1 MTAHAS
7 LLQWYTNAIRPFLL
21 EYASERVVDLDADAE
36 HLKALLGQAE
46 EPVAVCF
53 LGQAGKGKS
62 TLINALVGGA
72 TTIVPFGGMQP
83 LTAQGTVVRYSD
95 KPCFHAEYL
104 PATEVNNRL
113 LFPLEKALERELKRV
128 ESVRTVSAARD
139 AVDVAGSLSNS
150 NDEDE
155 PKEDVS
161 RLGELERSARAL
173 VVASP
178 TSDVP
183 REYLVDGLR
192 RILEKPTR
200 FGSEFSADDAARI
213 ESVVRALATGST
225 VRESGVDDAGALR
238 DDIADHATGHLA
250 SIVTKLEVGWPAD
263 LLRDGLNLVDLP
275 GVGISGDIYEE
286 RTREWI
292 RTRADVVVL
301 VLEPRGMDE
310 ASARALRDSGFL
322 NRLLH
327 AGGTLRDDPAVLVLV
342 TTRMDEPAES
352 DWVKDRSIKKFQY
365 LANRF
370 EEARSSVTRQFHDQ
384 LLQLNQST
392 DADVASSQREVIARL
407 VDTLVV
413 HPLSSQQYRRFL
425 ADNED
430 DRPFIRDAEQSGV
443 PAFASTL
450 RRVALDRRER
460 MSHAL
465 DEAASNLI
473 TPAFNLAKQ
482 VGAQW
487 EERQKAAEEVER
499 LKDVSETF
507 LNPLRIQIAARRG
520 AFQEFLASTRT
531 RTIPDKVDIA
541 LGIVSKD
548 LAVLAREFSDRHWA
562 SLRAAVRRGGF
573 YDRREINFTAS
584 IADRSEPPIADAWA
598 KQILAPV
605 REKTAEQ
612 IKAEV
617 SILDLVVEWAADE
630 APSSVARLKIEQ
642 DSIRADSRAL
652 AAVGETLMS
661 DLRKKVRD
669 HLAVCVEKA
678 VMNACTGFVMR
689 GQDRGSGAGDRVRRF
704 MGNELMPL
712 VVEALKRPVKDF
724 LVGQY
729 ASVERGTRDRFQKR
743 PNPIQEAAEILVP
756 SERAVASRGSVEQQA
771 RVQRALSE
779 IREGAP
785 K

>member
-72 TTIVPFGGMQP
+72 ETIVPFGGMQP
-83 LTAQGTVVRYSD
+83 LTAQGTVVHYAARPS
-95 KPCFHAEYL
+95 FRAEYL
-104 PATEVNNRL
+104 SPTEVSNRL
-113 LFPLEKALERELKRV
+113 LFPLEKALERVLKRI
-128 ESVRTVSAARD
+128 ENAKTEGAARD
-139 AVDVAGSLSNS
+139 ATDAIASAPAG
-150 NDEDE
+150 NDDE
-155 PKEDVS
+155 ESKEDLT
-161 RLGELERSARAL
+161 RFGELERSARAL

-192 RILEKPTR
+192 RILEKPIR
-200 FGSEFSADDAARI
+200 FGSEFSGDDTARI
-213 ESVVRALATGST
+213 ESVMRALAAGST
-225 VRESGVDDAGALR
+225 ARESGVNGAEALR
-238 DDIADHATGHLA
+238 EVIADHATGHLA
-250 SIVTKLEVGWPAD
+250 SIVTKLEVGWPAEI
-263 LLRDGLNLVDLP
+263 LRDGLNLVDLP

-310 ASARALRDSGFL
+310 ASARALRESGFL

-327 AGGTLRDDPAVLVLV
+327 AGGSLRNDPAVLVLV

-352 DWVKDRSIKKFQY
+352 DWVKNNSIKKSQY

-370 EEARSSVTRQFHDQ
+370 EEARRSVRCQFHDQ

-392 DADVASSQREVIARL
+392 DAEVALSQRDVITRL
-407 VDTLVV
+407 LDTLVV
-413 HPLSSQQYRRFL
+413 HPLSSQQYRRCL

-430 DRPFIRDAEQSGV
+430 DRAFIRDPAQSGV

-450 RRVALDRRER
+450 RRVVLERREQVTL
-460 MSHAL
+460 AL
-465 DEAASNLI
+465 DEAVSNLI
-473 TPAFNLAKQ
+473 TPAFNLAMQ
-482 VGAQW
+482 IGAQW

-499 LKDVSETF
+499 LKDVSGTF
-507 LNPLRIQIAARRG
+507 LNPLRIQVAARRG

-573 YDRREINFTAS
+573 YERREINFTAS
-584 IADRSEPPIADAWA
+584 IADRAEPPIADAWA

-617 SILDLVVEWAADE
+617 SILDLVVEWAAGE
-630 APSSVARLKIEQ
+630 APGSVARLKIEQ

-652 AAVGETLMS
+652 AAVGETLMA
-661 DLRKKVRD
+661 DLRKRVRD
-669 HLAVCVEKA
+669 HLAVCVERA

-689 GQDRGSGAGDRVRRF
+689 GKDRGLGAGDRVRRF

-712 VVEALKRPVKDF
+712 VVEALRRPVKDF
-724 LVGQY
+724 LVAQY
-729 ASVERGTRDRFQKR
+729 ESVERGTRDRFEKR
-743 PNPIQEAAEILVP
+743 SNPIQAAAEILVP
-756 SERAVASRGSVEQQA
+756 SERAVASHGGAEQRA
-771 RVQRALSE
+771 RVQRALSG